1 MIDKVSSSD
10 YILRIAS
17 NIAIWGAIIAGVLTL
32 VDWFNPE
39 MLKRILLIAAIT
51 VWNSV
56 DDLKQFVFK
65 ICFDRG
71 KRQLGLIA
79 FSIVYAGIVL
89 IYANYYGDSELH
101 PPDISVVSINPDKIF
116 SAIELF
122 FAESPYLTTS
132 SIITGIGI
140 FITIVITT
148 VPSIFRWLG
157 RSKSQ
162 LGYMS
167 RLFLIFILCGMPIL
181 FIAFGQPGIN
191 RLIRGYSHQTQ
202 LFIVIPAQAIAKSSV
217 VSCVYQYFFSC
228 NVYYVY
234 YHCVLFCSIDN
245 ISA

>member
-1 MIDKVSSSD
+1 
-10 YILRIAS
+10 
-17 NIAIWGAIIAGVLTL
+17 
-32 VDWFNPE
+32 

-65 ICFDRG
+65 IRFDRG

-122 FAESPYLTTS
+122 FAELPYLTTS

-140 FITIVITT
+140 FIMIVITT

-202 LFIVIPAQAIAKSSV
+202 LFIVIPAQLSLSLPLFLVYINISSVATFTMCIIIACYFAQLTTFLLEILTRRIAEYPRGTILAISALVGAIA
-217 VSCVYQYFFSC
+217 
-228 NVYYVY
+228 
-234 YHCVLFCSIDN
+234 SI
-245 ISA
+245 AKAFH